1 MEESSKYFT
10 LRLLVNKIFFPSC
23 YTRKF
28 QKKKNC
34 ELSSIDYLYC
44 YHLYFRLHIPFPI
57 KTSQSSLEK
66 WLVAFWGRRGAKLCL
81 EYGICLKAKKL
92 SKTSEVTLENTDANV
107 KVLPLANNGTVGWS
121 INQRITT
128 MK

>member
-10 LRLLVNKIFFPSC
+10 LMLSVNKIFFSSC

-28 QKKKNC
+28 QKKKS

-44 YHLYFRLHIPFPI
+44 YHLYFGLHIPFPI

-66 WLVAFWGRRGAKLCL
+66 WLFAFWGRKGAKLCL
-81 EYGICLKAKKL
+81 EYGI
-92 SKTSEVTLENTDANV
+92 V
-107 KVLPLANNGTVGWS
+107 P
-121 INQRITT
+121 
-128 MK
+128 